1 MPALGKVTAL
11 RQIKI
16 LKGQKKTSR
25 TLQTQFKPRVNH
37 P

>member
-1 MPALGKVTAL
+1 MPVLGKVTGL
-11 RQIKI
+11 GQIKI
-16 LKGQKKTSR
+16 LKGLRKTSR